1 MPAGDAVR
9 DADLLRV
16 LAHLIELE
24 TALSKRNVRVGREH
38 FFGAV
43 SIIGKAIESARRGRK

>member
-1 MPAGDAVR
+1 MKDR
-9 DADLLRV
+9 ELLRV

-24 TALSKRNVRVGREH
+24 AALSKRNVRVGREH

-43 SIIGKAIESARRGRK
+43 YIIGKALERARRGAR